1 MDLREGKPE
10 PYVRAISDALH
21 RALGE
26 TLGVPQRDR
35 FHVINEHAPTHFIYD
50 ANYLDVERTN
60 DLVIVQVFLSTGRS
74 TEQKQAFYARLVAL
88 LEEKPGIRHRM
99 W

>member
-1 MDLREGKPE
+1 
-10 PYVRAISDALH
+10 
-21 RALGE
+21 
-26 TLGVPQRDR
+26 
-35 FHVINEHAPTHFIYD
+35 
-50 ANYLDVERTN
+50 
-60 DLVIVQVFLSTGRS
+60 LVIVQVFLSTGRS